1 MNRFIVVPIIC
12 ILLLLESTAGA
23 AGAVIT
29 CTVTIAEPA
38 PFEVVVTSSTDTVQ
52 EGDEFQIVATIE
64 NFILTKASGAG
75 SRNGGPTR
83 IKRATARIDFDI
95 SGLTLLRPKQVQHL
109 GTITDKNVS
118 NKSVWW
124 ELEGVRKGT
133 YVVQVTISGINQ
145 AGNPV
150 VTQSSINITVQ
161 EPSLAVSYGAPAL
174 LFPRLTD
181 LPSLF
186 FGVDMDL
193 ALKDNSLLR
202 G

>member
-1 MNRFIVVPIIC
+1 M
-12 ILLLLESTAGA
+12 A

-38 PFEVVVTSSTDTVQ
+38 PFTVEVTSSAPNNTVEQ
-52 EGDEFQIVATIE
+52 GQEFQIVAALQNISSTG
-64 NFILTKASGAG
+64 ILDIGVKSGRAA
-75 SRNGGPTR
+75 RVKR
-83 IKRATARIDFDI
+83 ITARIDFDI
-95 SGLTLLRPKQVQHL
+95 SGLTLLWPKQVQNL
-109 GTITDKNVS
+109 GTITEKNLGK
-118 NKSVWW
+118 KSIWW
-124 ELEGVRKGT
+124 ELEGVKKGT

-186 FGVDMDL
+186 FGVDTDL